1 MHFGSWHPGAQ
12 QFCPTFASILAGHV
26 RTIMKILD
34 WYILK
39 KFLTTTLFIALI
51 FSLISVVIDTSEK
64 ADDFVKSGLSTY
76 QIIMKYYIGFV
87 PFILSMIFPLMVF
100 IAVIF
105 FTSKMAGRSEIVA
118 ILAGGVRFNRLLRP
132 YMIGAFLLGGFFW
145 YATQYL
151 IPKANV
157 IYGNFQATYI
167 DSKSSYEQGEYG
179 KKSRNY
185 YIRIDPN
192 TFAGLRNYDT
202 TTKAATN
209 GFFLDRMKGTEV
221 VYNLRAET
229 VRWDTAKKTWKLEN
243 AVERK
248 VDGLTETVKAIPSM
262 DIKLNVMPNE
272 IKPDKYLKD
281 KMTTPE
287 LKRFIKAEE
296 VRGTEGLNDF
306 KVARYRRDATPVS
319 VVILTLI
326 GASVAC
332 RKTRGGSGLHMAT
345 GIITAAIFVVMDKFS
360 LTFSTKGSFPPLLAA
375 WMPNLIFG
383 TIAIWLYR
391 TAPK

>member
-1 MHFGSWHPGAQ
+1 
-12 QFCPTFASILAGHV
+12 
-26 RTIMKILD
+26 MKILD

-51 FSLISVVIDTSEK
+51 FTLISVVIDTSEK

-76 QIIMKYYIGFV
+76 DIIMKYYIGFV

-118 ILAGGVRFNRLLRP
+118 ILAGGVRFNRMLRP
-132 YMIGAFLLGGFFW
+132 YMVGALLLGGFFW
-145 YATQYL
+145 YASQFL

-167 DSKSSYEQGEYG
+167 DSKSSYEQGEYNKRG
-179 KKSRNY
+179 RNY
-185 YIRIDPN
+185 YIRIDSN

-202 TTKAATN
+202 TSKAAHG
-209 GFFLDRMKGTEV
+209 GFFMDRMNGTRV
-221 VYNLRAET
+221 VYNLRAES
-229 VRWDTAKKTWKLEN
+229 VKWDTARKGWMLEN

-248 VDGLTETVKAIPSM
+248 IDGLKEEVRAIPSM
-262 DIKLNVMPNE
+262 PIRLNVQPNE
-272 IKPDKYLKD
+272 IKYDKYLKD

-287 LKRFIKAEE
+287 LNRFIKAEE
-296 VRGTEGLNDF
+296 ARGTEGLNDF

-326 GASVAC
+326 GATVAS
-332 RKTRGGSGLHMAT
+332 RKTRGGSGLHLAT

-360 LTFSTKGSFPPLLAA
+360 LTFSTKGNFPPLLAA
-375 WMPNLIFG
+375 WMPNIIFG
-383 TIAIWLYR
+383 SIAVWLYR
-391 TAPK
+391 SAPK

>member
-1 MHFGSWHPGAQ
+1 
-12 QFCPTFASILAGHV
+12 
-26 RTIMKILD
+26 MKILD

-39 KFLTTTLFIALI
+39 KFLSTTVFIILI

-64 ADDFVKSGLSTY
+64 ADDFVKTGLSGY
-76 QIIMKYYIGFV
+76 QIIKQYYLGFV
-87 PFILSMIFPLMVF
+87 PFIISMIFPLMVF

-118 ILAGGVRFNRLLRP
+118 ILAGGVRFNRMLRP
-132 YMIGAFLLGGFFW
+132 YMVGALLLGGFFW

-151 IPKANV
+151 IPKAQV
-157 IYGNFQATYI
+157 IRGNFQATYI

-179 KKSRNY
+179 KRSRNY
-185 YIRIDPN
+185 YIRIDTN

-202 TTKAATN
+202 TTKTATN
-209 GFFLDRMKGTEV
+209 GFFLERLKGTQV

-229 VRWDTAKKTWKLEN
+229 LRWDTAKKGWKLEN

-248 VDGLTETVKAIPSM
+248 IDGLKETLTVIPSM
-262 DIKLNVMPNE
+262 DIKLNVKPNE

-281 KMTTPE
+281 KMTSPE

-306 KVARYRRDATPVS
+306 KVERYRRDATPVS

-326 GASVAC
+326 GVSVSS
-332 RKTRGGSGLHMAT
+332 RKTRGGSGLHLAT

-360 LTFSTKGSFPPLLAA
+360 LTFSTKGSFPPMLAA
-375 WMPNLIFG
+375 WMPNIIFG